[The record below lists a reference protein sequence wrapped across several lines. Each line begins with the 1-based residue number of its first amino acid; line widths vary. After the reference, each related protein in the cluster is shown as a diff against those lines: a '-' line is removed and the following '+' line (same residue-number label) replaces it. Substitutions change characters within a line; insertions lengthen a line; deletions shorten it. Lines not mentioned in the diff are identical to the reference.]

1 MKYCRKPLAARNRS
15 PEIGGDWNP
24 ERPSSSREFTALRRG
39 GDKGAGHLKAIVW
52 TLILVS
58 IGYVGFKVVPLLIN
72 EYEFQDGIQTIARMA
87 SVNRPESE
95 KIRKA
100 VLQEAAKDE
109 LSIRPEDIQV
119 ESAGGNIHISA
130 NYSVTVDLKV
140 YQWTLNF
147 NPTATN
153 NALF

>member
-1 MKYCRKPLAARNRS
+1 
-15 PEIGGDWNP
+15 
-24 ERPSSSREFTALRRG
+24 
-39 GDKGAGHLKAIVW
+39 
-52 TLILVS
+52 
-58 IGYVGFKVVPLLIN
+58 
-72 EYEFQDGIQTIARMA
+72 MA